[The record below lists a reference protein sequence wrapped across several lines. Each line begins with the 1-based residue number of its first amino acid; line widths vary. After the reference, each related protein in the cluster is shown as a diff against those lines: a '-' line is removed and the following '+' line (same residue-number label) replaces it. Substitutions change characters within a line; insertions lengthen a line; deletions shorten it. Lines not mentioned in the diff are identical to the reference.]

1 MKVRIKGNFV
11 RYRLVQSEVKRISE
25 LGSCEEKTVFGPKGN
40 QTFTY
45 RLESKSGINQLE
57 ATFENNVL
65 TMYIP
70 VDEAKKWYHVERVG
84 YENDVDNGTSIPLHL
99 LLEKDFVCLD
109 ETVEDQSDNYP
120 HPFENLHK

>member
-11 RYRLVQSEVKRISE
+11 RFRLVQSEVKTISE
-25 LGSCEEKTVFGPKGN
+25 LGSCEEKTVFGLAEN

-45 RLESKSGINQLE
+45 RLTSKSGISQLE

-70 VDEAKKWYHVERVG
+70 TEEAKKWHDDARVG
-84 YENDVDNGTSIPLHL
+84 YENDVDNGTALPLHL

>member
-11 RYRLVQSEVKRISE
+11 RFRLVQSEVKTISE
-25 LGSCEEKTVFGPKGN
+25 LGSCEEKTVFGTGIN

-45 RLESKSGINQLE
+45 RLSTKSNITNLE

-65 TMYIP
+65 EMFIP
-70 VDEAKKWYHVERVG
+70 TKDAEKWHKDERVG
-84 YENDVDNGTSIPLHL
+84 FENDVDNGTASPLHL

-120 HPFENLHK
+120 HPFEESHK

>member
-11 RYRLVQSEVKRISE
+11 RFRLVQSEVKTISE
-25 LGSCEEKTVFGPKGN
+25 LGSCEEKTVFGISAN

-45 RLESKSGINQLE
+45 RLVSKSGITQLE
-57 ATFENNVL
+57 ATLENNVL
-65 TMYIP
+65 TMYMPIE
-70 VDEAKKWYHVERVG
+70 DAKKWHDDERVG
-84 YENDVDNGTSIPLHL
+84 YENDVDNGTATPLHL